1 MHNSFTSGPYGSPH
15 VFFYAIVMGMESYQ
29 EVNARTIS
37 GWVDEGWQWGRPI
50 DHETYE
56 KAKAGSWDILLTPTR
71 PVPHDWFGQLRGK
84 SVLGL
89 ASGGGQQMP
98 VFSALGAECTLL
110 DLSDRQ
116 LDGDRMVAQREGY
129 SINII
134 KADMTKPL
142 PFADES
148 FDLIF
153 NPVSLCYV
161 EKVEPIL
168 AECHRILRRDG
179 ILLIAFDNGLNF
191 ITDEGDEEKIV
202 RGLPFNPLTDPSLY
216 RKEDGYQF
224 SHSFSEQIGGL
235 VRSGFVIR
243 DVYEDT
249 NGYGR
254 LHELGISSFWAV
266 KAVKTC

>member
-56 KAKAGSWDILLTPTR
+56 KAKAGSWDMLLTPTI
-71 PVPHDWFGQLRGK
+71 PVPH
-84 SVLGL
+84 
-89 ASGGGQQMP
+89 
-98 VFSALGAECTLL
+98 
-110 DLSDRQ
+110 
-116 LDGDRMVAQREGY
+116 

-134 KADMTKPL
+134 KGDMTKPL

-153 NPVSLCYV
+153 NPVSMCYV

-254 LHELGISSFWAV
+254 LHELGISTFWAV